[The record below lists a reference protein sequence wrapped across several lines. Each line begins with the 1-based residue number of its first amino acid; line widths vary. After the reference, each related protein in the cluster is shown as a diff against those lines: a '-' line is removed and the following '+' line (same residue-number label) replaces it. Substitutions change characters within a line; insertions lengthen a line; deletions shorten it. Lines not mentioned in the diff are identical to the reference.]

1 MAGLDYYEILGVTRG
16 VSDADIKRAY
26 RKLVFEHHPDRN
38 PASKEAEA
46 RIREINAAYEIIGD
60 PERRGTYERLR
71 WGDEPRDIPPDP
83 TIILEAMEQ
92 KLFEEAHKE
101 VFQLIVKNIKRAK
114 AELALIRERVLEFQ
128 GYDTFQ
134 EEAVRV
140 RASEV
145 MHEFVTPE
153 MEVRKKRILDVA
165 LQMMISQMVA
175 RTNDEQQI
183 KEVKDRLHEV
193 FQRGR
198 RSGFASALEL
208 YYQRR

>member
-1 MAGLDYYEILGVTRG
+1 MAKLDYYEILGVTPG
-16 VSDADIKRAY
+16 APDEDIKRAY
-26 RKLVFEHHPDRN
+26 RRLVFEHHPDRN
-38 PASKEAEA
+38 PTSKEAEDK
-46 RIREINAAYEIIGD
+46 IREINAAYEVIGD
-60 PERRGTYERLR
+60 PDKRGTYERLR
-71 WGDEPRDIPPDP
+71 WGDEPRDVPPNP
-83 TIILEAMEQ
+83 AVILEAMEQ

-101 VFQLIVKNIKRAK
+101 VFQLIVKDIKRAK

-134 EEAVRV
+134 DDVVRG

-153 MEVRKKRILDVA
+153 MEVRKKRLLDVA

-175 RTNDEQQI
+175 RTDDERRI
-183 KEVKDRLHEV
+183 KEVKDRLHES

-198 RSGFASALEL
+198 QSGFASALEL